1 MSKKRKKR
9 KKAIQK
15 NNAIAIWIIA
25 LLFILIILLL
35 LHQEYNKEP
44 SIISIT
50 YANKYNEDRT
60 RDITLKLKTHNNN
73 AVYCQFEDD
82 KISSEWI
89 RAKNNKCTYSAKTYK
104 YNINV
109 KYNGNQIVSFTK
121 KIKIDGILGIKIN
134 NHKKY
139 LALGD
144 GYNLDTKLDYVGD
157 VNTTIKYV
165 SSNPSIIS
173 VDQEGNVAALNNG
186 SAKITAYSSNKM
198 SDEIEITGT
207 DLIRVATLD
216 NNKPRVPC
224 NAFPQDQIDMLDAI
238 LESRVK
244 EAGEGTRAA
253 VAVAAR
259 FLTLEFPYKVPY
271 FYENGRL
278 TENGLQAIVEGEGR
292 YYKKGLY
299 LGVEKQNQI
308 TRRMAGP
315 ASWGCPLM
323 NYEDDGY
330 RVPNTYYPN
339 GLDCSGYVSWV
350 LHNAGLDL
358 GDIGAGINP
367 GVHDYTDVGE
377 LRYNS
382 YDLLH
387 SGQVKVGD
395 LIGWDGH
402 IAIIGAMSDT
412 NIYVT
417 ESLIP
422 GVIMD
427 EYDYSSPYSKFYSR
441 YDYIID
447 MSNNY
452 KGDGNLKNMW

>member
-1 MSKKRKKR
+1 MRE
-9 KKAIQK
+9 K
-15 NNAIAIWIIA
+15 NNKIIILIIS
-25 LLFILIILLL
+25 LLFITIILLL
-35 LHQEYNKEP
+35 LNQEYNTEP
-44 SIISIT
+44 SIIDIK

-60 RDITLKLKTHNNN
+60 RNVDIVIKKHNNN
-73 AVYCQFEDD
+73 NIYCQFIDD
-82 KISSEWI
+82 EKKSDWI
-89 RAKNNKCTYSAKTYK
+89 LSKDYKCTYGVKTKKYK
-104 YNINV
+104 INI
-109 KYNGNQIVSFTK
+109 KYNGNKIVTYEK
-121 KIKIDGILGIKIN
+121 DLKIDGILGINFN
-134 NHKKY
+134 NKKKY
-139 LALGD
+139 MALGETI
-144 GYNLDTKLDYVGD
+144 NLDTKLDYVGD
-157 VNTTIKYV
+157 VDTKIKYKT
-165 SSNPSIIS
+165 SDSNIVS
-173 VDQEGNVAALNNG
+173 VDENGNVSVHNIG
-186 SAKITAYSSNKM
+186 KAKITAYSSNKM
-198 SDEIEITGT
+198 ETSIEINGT
-207 DLIRVATLD
+207 DLIRIPTLD
-216 NNKPRVPC
+216 NNKPIVPC
-224 NAFPQDQIDMLDAI
+224 NAHSKEQVDMLDEI
-238 LESRVK
+238 LASRVE
-244 EAGEGTRAA
+244 EAGVGTRAA

-278 TENGLQAIVEGEGR
+278 TGNGVEGEGR

-299 LGVEKQNQI
+299 LGIDKQNQI
-308 TRRMAGP
+308 KTRMAGP

-330 RVPNTYYPN
+330 RKPHTYYAN
-339 GLDCSGYVSWV
+339 GLDCSGYVTWV
-350 LHNAGLDL
+350 LVQAGLDL
-358 GDIGAGINP
+358 GDIGAGASSER
-367 GVHDYTDVGE
+367 DYTDIGT

-417 ESLIP
+417 ESLLP

-427 EYDYSSPYSKFYSR
+427 EYDYSSPYSRFYSR

-447 MSNNY
+447 MTNNY

>member
-1 MSKKRKKR
+1 MR
-9 KKAIQK
+9 QK
-15 NNAIAIWIIA
+15 NNVVA
-25 LLFILIILLL
+25 FMTILLL
-35 LHQEYNKEP
+35 CFTIFLLLVHQEYNKEP
-44 SIISIT
+44 SIKSIK
-50 YANKYNEDRT
+50 YANHFNDDKTRKVTLNIKRYNSN
-60 RDITLKLKTHNNN
+60 DI
-73 AVYCQFEDD
+73 YCQFEDD
-82 KISSEWI
+82 KESTNWI
-89 RAKNNKCTYSAKTYK
+89 KVKDDKCAYDAKTYNYTINLK
-104 YNINV
+104 YND
-109 KYNGNQIVSFTK
+109 NQIVTYKK
-121 KIKIDGILGIKIN
+121 KIKIDGIAGVKLN
-134 NHKKY
+134 NKKKY
-139 LALGD
+139 MALGESFNID
-144 GYNLDTKLDYVGD
+144 AKLDYVGEVD
-157 VNTTIKYV
+157 TKLTYK
-165 SSNPSIIS
+165 SSNPGVISI
-173 VDQEGNVAALNNG
+173 DGNGV
-186 SAKITAYSSNKM
+186 ITATGEGTSKIIVYTSNKM
-198 SDEIEITGT
+198 EESFDITSTG
-207 DLIRVATLD
+207 LIRVPTLD
-216 NNKPRVPC
+216 NNKPTVPC
-224 NAFPQDQIDMLDAI
+224 NAHSTEQVNLLDDI
-238 LESRVK
+238 LASRVE
-244 EAGEGTRAA
+244 EAGPGTRAA

-278 TENGLQAIVEGEGR
+278 TGNGVEGEGR

-299 LGVEKQNQI
+299 LGIDKQNQI
-308 TRRMAGP
+308 KTRMAGP

-330 RVPNTYYPN
+330 RKPHTYYAN
-339 GLDCSGYVSWV
+339 GLDCSGYVTWV
-350 LHNAGLDL
+350 LVQAGLDL
-358 GDIGAGINP
+358 GDIGAGASYER
-367 GVHDYTDVGE
+367 DYTDIGE

-387 SGQVKVGD
+387 SGQVHVGD

-447 MSNNY
+447 MTNNY